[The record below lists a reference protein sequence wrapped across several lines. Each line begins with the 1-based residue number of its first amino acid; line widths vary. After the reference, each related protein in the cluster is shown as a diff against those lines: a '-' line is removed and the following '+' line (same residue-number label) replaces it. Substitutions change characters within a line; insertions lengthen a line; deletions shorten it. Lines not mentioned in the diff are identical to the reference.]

1 MLRAVPLG
9 VGTFGSGLPSAPG
22 RAAAQPLRDSPSP
35 GPVWRLMNS
44 GAWSSLVQ
52 QQVASADSGPR
63 PTAAGGI
70 VGCGGGG
77 GGGGGGS
84 RDAQGAVGF
93 ASALQASPQ
102 ALFEMPV
109 DRQQLSQQLS
119 PEISSEMARRD
130 LLVGRR
136 DIPVLRQPQVATP
149 YPPQGFLPMTS
160 AAVSVTETSSGAF
173 PSQPPSP
180 TPRAAPSSTGPPA
193 LHLPPF
199 LPSSR
204 LALLQPSPSPP
215 STDEPELIPA
225 RAVLLPTNAL
235 ANLCGRNVQLRRRI
249 VLARVRDPRVIR

>member
-9 VGTFGSGLPSAPG
+9 ADTFGSGLPSAPG
-22 RAAAQPLRDSPSP
+22 WSAPAAQPLPDSPSP

-77 GGGGGGS
+77 GGGGCS

-173 PSQPPSP
+173 PSQPLSP

-204 LALLQPSPSPP
+204 LALLQPSPPP
-215 STDEPELIPA
+215 SS
-225 RAVLLPTNAL
+225 LLPPSSSPISPCPTAPPPSRSSPTRPSP
-235 ANLCGRNVQLRRRI
+235 APPVQ
-249 VLARVRDPRVIR
+249 ARPTAYLP